1 MDSVALLDV
10 ARKVGLQ
17 VTTDG
22 QRLIVRGPKQA
33 EPLARQLLAQ
43 KAEVM
48 ALLTADQSTPAPLGH
63 VGRHGAPCDARY
75 PPYTTQIL
83 HTACRLRL
91 LLHLPAAT
99 LDDIPDGTVI
109 KGLAFGTAE
118 ALGIQR
124 LGDLG
129 LGVGR
134 Q

>member
-1 MDSVALLDV
+1 MDSIALLDV

-63 VGRHGAPCDARY
+63 VGRHGAPCDASA
-75 PPYTTQIL
+75 PQ
-83 HTACRLRL
+83 
-91 LLHLPAAT
+91 AA
-99 LDDIPDGTVI
+99 
-109 KGLAFGTAE
+109 A
-118 ALGIQR
+118 Q
-124 LGDLG
+124 
-129 LGVGR
+129 
-134 Q
+134 